1 MGQVQSDGAAT
12 DDRLQQSG
20 AHSSSSSS
28 PPPPPQQASMESL
41 IAEAA
46 AFGNTENGSLDEK
59 AQKALECPCIA
70 DLRKGP
76 CGTQFSGAFLCF
88 LKSTAE
94 EKGSDCVHPFVALQ
108 SCIKAN
114 PNAFAK
120 DVLED
125 DDDEVKEEEEPAQE
139 YKIIPPEWST
149 ESQRPRQRL

>member
-1 MGQVQSDGAAT
+1 MGQGQSQSADAAAL
-12 DDRLQQSG
+12 DRSQRVE
-20 AHSSSSSS
+20 SSTATHNNSQN
-28 PPPPPQQASMESL
+28 PSMDSL

-46 AFGNTENGSLDEK
+46 AFGNDDENASLDER

-76 CGTQFSGAFLCF
+76 CGTQFSDAFLCF

-114 PNAFAK
+114 PNAFSK

-125 DDDEVKEEEEPAQE
+125 DEVEKEEKPTS
-139 YKIIPPEWST
+139 KHKMIPPDWAL
-149 ESQRPRQRL
+149 ESQKPRQKL